1 MNFPLIVSIKSAQI
15 SKLERENI
23 KKYKPFGVI
32 LFKRNILN
40 FNQTKNLIKIIK
52 SLHPKI
58 NVLIDQEGGIVN
70 RFSKLKEFNFLNNF
84 DYYQSLI
91 SDFKNKGIE
100 LTHDD
105 VMDTS

>member
-1 MNFPLIVSIKSAQI
+1 MSFPLIISIKSSQI

-40 FNQTKNLIKIIK
+40 LNQTKKLIKSIK

-58 NVLIDQEGGIVN
+58 HILIDQEGGIVN
-70 RFSKLKEFNFLNNF
+70 RFPKLNEFNFFDNF
-84 DYYQSLI
+84 DYYQTYLKLSFI
-91 SDFKNKGIE
+91 S
-100 LTHDD
+100 
-105 VMDTS
+105 